1 MDPII
6 AYVVGGVLALVGTI
20 ISLILITPENKR
32 ASLNSF
38 MKFLHDLFNFKFL
51 LIEKLIKFLYILSTI
66 ACETVGFFLLFSKI
80 DYFYSSESMALYGT
94 ILMIAGPIAVRLVFE
109 LMMMG
114 ILVVKNVIQI
124 NNKLKNQNEDG
135 ASDASNQAFGTFD
148 ASAYKPA
155 APAPHFRPAQQYNP
169 VAPAQQYAPTV
180 PTQQYRPAAPAQQ
193 NAPVQP
199 GVANQNNQYLSYTP
213 DSSDAPTIPADRT

>member
-1 MDPII
+1 MDPFI

-20 ISLILITPENKR
+20 ISLIFITPENKR

-66 ACETVGFFLLFSKI
+66 ACETVGFFLLFSE
-80 DYFYSSESMALYGT
+80 DYFLNMSLLSGF

-124 NNKLKNQNEDG
+124 NNKLKNQNEDS
-135 ASDASNQAFGTFD
+135 ASDASNQAFSTFD
-148 ASAYKPA
+148 AKAYKPA
-155 APAPHFRPAQQYNP
+155 APAPQFRPTQQYNP
-169 VAPAQQYAPTV
+169 TAPS
-180 PTQQYRPAAPAQQ
+180 QQYRPAAPAQQ
-193 NAPVQP
+193 YAPAAPNVTR
-199 GVANQNNQYLSYTP
+199 QNNQYVPYTP
-213 DSSDAPTIPADRT
+213 DNTNAPTTPANN